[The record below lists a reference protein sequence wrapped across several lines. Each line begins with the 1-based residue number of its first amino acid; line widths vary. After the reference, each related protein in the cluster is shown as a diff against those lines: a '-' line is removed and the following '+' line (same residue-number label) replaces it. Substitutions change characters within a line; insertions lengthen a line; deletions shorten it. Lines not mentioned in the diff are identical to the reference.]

1 MVQVTSDHAGIIAVV
16 EADPGIRRGVVALS
30 HGFGGVPEEGVDVH
44 QSGSSSS
51 RLIDGDRGYDRF
63 SGIPRM
69 SAIPVTL
76 TPLVRGDSNQPV
88 VSAVA

>member
-1 MVQVTSDHAGIIAVV
+1 MV
-16 EADPGIRRGVVALS
+16 LS
-30 HGFGGVPEEGVDVH
+30 HSFGWALDEGGDAYR
-44 QSGSSSS
+44 SGSSSS
-51 RLIDGDRGYDRF
+51 RLIDGDKGCDRF

-76 TPLVRGDSNQPV
+76 KPVMRGDSNQPV